1 MKYQIVKVD
10 DPSIVERLMQ
20 QGWEPQG
27 GVIAVP
33 HPNAYIAPTFFQA
46 MIKRPVVRLPED
58 EGEFGE
64 FEYPEDT

>member
-27 GVIAVP
+27 GVVAIASPFNEFLPPV
-33 HPNAYIAPTFFQA
+33 FFQA
-46 MIKRPVVRLPED
+46 MIKRPHPDL
-58 EGEFGE
+58 GE

>member
-46 MIKRPVVRLPED
+46 MIKRPGED
-58 EGEFGE
+58 LGE